1 RKDEQCVMDA
11 IEARENVEKN
21 GGDDVDEDGPVK
33 PCPGRRETLK
43 AISMIAQ
50 YVSELDNLIARK
62 IESLLGLL
70 IRLIR
75 KDEAR
80 SIIDEKHSLDRF
92 FPAVII

>member
-21 GGDDVDEDGPVK
+21 DGDDVDEDGPVK
-33 PCPGRRETLK
+33 PCPGRCEALK
-43 AISMIAQ
+43 AISTITQ
-50 YVSELDNLIARK
+50 YVSGLDNPIARK

-80 SIIDEKHSLDRF
+80 SMRKHSLDRF
-92 FPAVII
+92 F